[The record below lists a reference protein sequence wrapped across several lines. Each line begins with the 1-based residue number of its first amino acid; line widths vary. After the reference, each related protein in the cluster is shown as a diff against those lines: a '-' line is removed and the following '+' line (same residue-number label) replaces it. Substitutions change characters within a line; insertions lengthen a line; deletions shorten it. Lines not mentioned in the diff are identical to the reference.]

1 MACHNKFKAEILS
14 GTNIL
19 LEPLQL
25 PSKTHKSWWPLH
37 SKVYFKGV
45 NNPIF
50 LPMKASM
57 TWSYLCSAPG
67 PFHGETIYILS
78 SMESFSKYIVN
89 IQAKNL
95 FCDVGKK
102 GNMLLCPKTGACVG
116 RLSIEAATAT
126 CSRTPVSLKEQFER
140 GGGIVS
146 VQRCSSHVYMQGK
159 SQGPTAVPELQAGL
173 QCDTECKN
181 LMKS

>member
-78 SMESFSKYIVN
+78 SMES
-89 IQAKNL
+89 QAKNL
-95 FCDVGKK
+95 FCDVEKK
-102 GNMLLCPKTGACVG
+102 GNMLLCPKTGAFLCRKTKHWSCNGNMLKDTCFIEGAVCERHRVSAMLQQPCVHA
-116 RLSIEAATAT
+116 RKVTRPHRSPWTPSRAAMWY
-126 CSRTPVSLKEQFER
+126 R
-140 GGGIVS
+140 
-146 VQRCSSHVYMQGK
+146 M
-159 SQGPTAVPELQAGL
+159 
-173 QCDTECKN
+173 
-181 LMKS
+181 